1 DIDTFEYLAHQSHQ
15 EFGELLGDSWNLP
28 DKVTALMSNHHRY
41 PDADDPLRRERLM
54 LHVTDMMGGL
64 LGFAAE
70 APYDLLNARPVID
83 LGLAD
88 NAKFV
93 ASLPSLPDRLDDALQ
108 AFA

>member
-1 DIDTFEYLAHQSHQ
+1 VTDKLARVGVPVLSEPGAFRLYAMLGSGDQATT
-15 EFGELLGDSWNLP
+15 LL
-28 DKVTALMSNHHRY
+28 Y